1 MGCIVITMLCDVN
14 SLSYYRSP
22 LEPLFLLACLPRRF
36 ESTEAES
43 GAREPAPSAWKNII
57 RRVMRFQV
65 ALLLVFSLQASFA
78 DEKLYFSKMCLVAGL
93 GHGLRNA

>member
-1 MGCIVITMLCDVN
+1 
-14 SLSYYRSP
+14 
-22 LEPLFLLACLPRRF
+22 
-36 ESTEAES
+36 
-43 GAREPAPSAWKNII
+43 
-57 RRVMRFQV
+57 MRFQV